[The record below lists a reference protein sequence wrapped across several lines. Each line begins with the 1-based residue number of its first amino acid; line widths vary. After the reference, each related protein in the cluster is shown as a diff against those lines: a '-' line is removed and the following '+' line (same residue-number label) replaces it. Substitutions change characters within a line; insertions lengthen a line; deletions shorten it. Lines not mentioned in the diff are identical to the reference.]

1 MKYIGR
7 FAPSPSGEMHLG
19 SIYSALISY
28 LDAKKNNG
36 LWKVRIDDIDSDRSK
51 KVFTQLILKVLN
63 SFGLEPDEVNYQTN
77 HLDAY
82 ESYLKDLLKNRH
94 YFCECS
100 RERIKKLPQG
110 IDGYIYDQKCK
121 NKKLGFG
128 SIRIETTSQD
138 IKFTDGHFG
147 EVKINLQKE
156 INDFVIHGH
165 KNYVYQFCCVIDDY
179 ITDINNVVRGSD
191 LLYSSPKQIYL
202 QNLLGLPKVNYF
214 HHPVIY
220 KNNKK
225 ISKSEHASP
234 VNQDNKNQILLMCLH
249 LAGQEADETEK
260 NYHQI
265 LKQAINN
272 WDRNKLPKTSMI
284 EI

>member
-7 FAPSPSGEMHLG
+7 FAPSPSGDLHFG

-28 LDAKKNNG
+28 LDAKKNDG
-36 LWKVRIDDIDSDRSK
+36 LWKLRIDDIDTDRSK
-51 KVFTQLILKVLN
+51 ELFTHSILKVLDN
-63 SFGLEPDEVNYQTN
+63 FGLEPDEVNYQTK
-77 HLDAY
+77 HLDSY
-82 ESYLKDLLKNRH
+82 ESYLKDLLKHRH
-94 YFCECS
+94 YFCECT
-100 RERIKKLPQG
+100 RERIKKLPLG
-110 IDGYIYDQKCK
+110 IDGYIYDQECK
-121 NKKLGFG
+121 NKKLKFG
-128 SIRIETTSQD
+128 SIRIETPSEN

-147 EVKINLQKE
+147 EMSINLQKE
-156 INDFVIHGH
+156 INDFVVHGH
-165 KNYVYQFCCVIDDY
+165 KNYVYQFCCVIDDF
-179 ITDINNVVRGSD
+179 ITGVNNVVRGSD

-202 QNLLGLPKVNYF
+202 QNLLDLPKVNYF
-214 HHPVIY
+214 HHPIIY

-234 VNQDNKNQILLMCLH
+234 INQDNKNQILFMCLH

-265 LKQAINN
+265 LKQAIKN
-272 WDRNKLPKTSMI
+272 WDRNKLPKTLMI